1 MSRDGVC
8 MRVDVCACV
17 CMYEKVK
24 MCTVKV
30 PTFMLRVE
38 CLGSLLCEGDLILL
52 HHLDVCLCN
61 LNTGT
66 WQTAHQR
73 REVKTERECVCVCA
87 KLRSRARRHTEK
99 ERHTHTDTLTH
110 IHRDTKIERGIDRE
124 DANMPL

>member
-73 REVKTERECVCVCA
+73 REVKTERERVCVCVCV
-87 KLRSRARRHTEK
+87 KMRSRARWHTQR
-99 ERHTHTDTLTH
+99 ERHTHRHTDTHTQRH
-110 IHRDTKIERGIDRE
+110 KNRE
-124 DANMPL
+124 GD